1 MAEGARYRFEPLQ
14 TRGLVLGLGPGQ
26 VAVLTAAV
34 LVAFGV
40 ISSGHGAPGTL
51 AGVAVLGLG
60 AVLCRPVAGR
70 PSLSWLGIGTAFL
83 RRRRL
88 VAEAPPAI
96 SPGHAFRL
104 PARVVLP
111 GLLLYEL
118 YPSGGQGP
126 LGVLLDRRGGTA
138 AALVRAKGGAFC
150 LLDEGGKQ
158 RQLVSWGTVL
168 ESLAT
173 HRGSLSR
180 LQWCQ
185 RSLPGDTSPLVAKL
199 KAAGDPAS
207 PGYQAYLTLVEGARS
222 WRHETLLVVAVRWQ
236 GGLSR
241 RGQECADLLQG
252 EVAALRTLLRSS
264 GTACEPALD
273 AHAVA
278 AAVGA
283 YLEPGLQRHPD
294 AYPWPLSIEE
304 RWDALRVDGLWHR
317 TYWVA
322 EWPRSHVGPDF
333 LSPLLIGAGGRS
345 FSVVLSPVP
354 PERAAREAES
364 SRTAQ
369 LADSQLR
376 SQGGFLETARH
387 RRQAEALES
396 REVQLADGRGAFEL
410 SGYVTVS
417 APDETGLQQSGAEL
431 ERAAGGAR
439 LCLRLLYGQQ
449 REALGWTMP
458 FGRGL

>member
-14 TRGLVLGLGPGQ
+14 RRGLVLGLGPAQ
-26 VAVLTAAV
+26 IAVLTSAV
-34 LVAFGV
+34 LVAFGL
-40 ISSGHGAPGTL
+40 ISSARGVPATL
-51 AGVAVLGLG
+51 AAVAVLGLG
-60 AVLCRPVAGR
+60 VVLCRPVAGR
-70 PSLSWLGIGTAFL
+70 PALSWLGIGTAFVG
-83 RRRRL
+83 RRRQ
-88 VAEAPPAI
+88 AGAAPPGLPSSGAL
-96 SPGHAFRL
+96 RL
-104 PARVVLP
+104 PVRVWPP
-111 GLLLYEL
+111 GLVLHEL
-118 YPSGGQGP
+118 VPTDGGGP

-150 LLDEGGKQ
+150 LLDEAGKQ

-173 HRGSLSR
+173 HRGSLAR

-185 RSLPGDTSPLVAKL
+185 RSLPEDTSPLVAKL
-199 KAAGDPAS
+199 KANADPAS
-207 PGYQAYLTLVEGARS
+207 PGYRSHLALLEAARS
-222 WRHETLLVVAVRWQ
+222 WRHETLLVVVVRWQ
-236 GGLSR
+236 GGLAR
-241 RGQECADLLQG
+241 RGQECADLLHA
-252 EVAALRTLLRSS
+252 EVAALRAMLRST

-273 AHAVA
+273 GRGLAG
-278 AAVGA
+278 AVGA
-283 YLEPGLQRHPD
+283 YIEPSLQRYSD
-294 AYPWPLSIEE
+294 AYPWPLSVEE
-304 RWDALRVDGLWHR
+304 RWDALRIDGLWHR

-333 LSPLLIGAGGRS
+333 LSPLLIRGGSRS
-345 FSVVLSPVP
+345 FSVVMSPVP
-354 PERAAREAES
+354 PDRAAREAES

-369 LADSQLR
+369 LADSRLR

-396 REVQLADGRGAFEL
+396 REAQLADGRGAFEL
-410 SGYVTVS
+410 AGYVTVS
-417 APDETGLQQSGAEL
+417 APDEAALQHSSAEL

-449 REALGWTMP
+449 RRAFGWAMP